1 MPSFLASA
9 QPSHF
14 GFYVHNLD
22 LMKEFYVDKLGF
34 FITDTWEFQGSRMLF
49 LSKDPNEHH
58 QLVLATGRENHL
70 PTQFNQISFEVS
82 SPQDLH
88 ENFSTIQS
96 IAPNDDLIA
105 MNHGGSWSVYF
116 TDPEN
121 NPIEFFAY
129 TQTYAPPIATVPM
142 DMKQSFQQLMEET
155 EALIRQF
162 PESIQWN
169 QWRERFSKNMA
180 G

>member
-1 MPSFLASA
+1 
-9 QPSHF
+9 
-14 GFYVHNLD
+14 
-22 LMKEFYVDKLGF
+22 
-34 FITDTWEFQGSRMLF
+34 
-49 LSKDPNEHH
+49 
-58 QLVLATGRENHL
+58 
-70 PTQFNQISFEVS
+70 
-82 SPQDLH
+82 
-88 ENFSTIQS
+88 
-96 IAPNDDLIA
+96 